1 MDKNEFNIGYEYSR
15 DEVQVK
21 KPIYSLTAK
30 IFHWSFVIVF
40 AYGITKQIDNINQ
53 LEDLALLKF
62 EISFALLF
70 ILFLVTRFVYMTRTQ
85 KSSLPPD
92 TPRAQKV
99 LAKAVHYGMYIGMIS
114 IAFSG
119 LVIGT
124 LYWLGLKSGI
134 IIETLIG
141 WHEASVSIVY
151 WLVGLH
157 LIGAIYHWFKN
168 DGVWQSMI
176 PTLKRGK

>member
-1 MDKNEFNIGYEYSR
+1 MRKTDAEIAKTNYT
-15 DEVQVK
+15 
-21 KPIYSLTAK
+21 LTAR
-30 IFHWSFVIVF
+30 IFHWSFVILF
-40 AYGITKQIDNINQ
+40 AYGIFKQIENINQ

-62 EISFALLF
+62 EITFALLF
-70 ILFLVTRFVYMTRTQ
+70 ILFLVVRFVYMTRTQ
-85 KSSLPPD
+85 KSSLPPN
-92 TPRAQKV
+92 TPGAQKV

-119 LVIGT
+119 LVIGS

-141 WHEASVSIVY
+141 WHEVSVSIVY

-157 LIGAIYHWFKN
+157 LIGAIYHWLKN
-168 DGVWQSMI
+168 DGVWQSMV

>member
-1 MDKNEFNIGYEYSR
+1 MRKTDAEIAKTNYT
-15 DEVQVK
+15 
-21 KPIYSLTAK
+21 LTAR
-30 IFHWSFVIVF
+30 IFHWSFVILF
-40 AYGITKQIDNINQ
+40 AYGIFKQIENINQ

-62 EISFALLF
+62 EITFALLF
-70 ILFLVTRFVYMTRTQ
+70 ILFLVARFVYMTRTQ

-92 TPRAQKV
+92 TPGVQKA

-119 LVIGT
+119 LVIGC
-124 LYWLGLKSGI
+124 LYWFGLKSGV

-141 WHEASVSIVY
+141 WHELSVSIVY

-157 LIGAIYHWFKN
+157 LIGAIYHRLKN
-168 DGVWQSMI
+168 DGVWQSMV
-176 PTLKRGK
+176 PTLKR

>member
-1 MDKNEFNIGYEYSR
+1 M
-15 DEVQVK
+15 K
-21 KPIYSLTAK
+21 KTDAEIAKTKYSLTAR
-30 IFHWSFVIVF
+30 IFHWSFVILF
-40 AYGITKQIDNINQ
+40 AYGIFKQIENINQ

-62 EISFALLF
+62 EITFALLF
-70 ILFLVTRFVYMTRTQ
+70 ILFLVARFVYMRRTQ

-92 TPRAQKV
+92 TPKAQKI

-119 LVIGT
+119 LVIGS

-134 IIETLIG
+134 IIEALIG
-141 WHEASVSIVY
+141 WHEVSVSIVY

-157 LIGAIYHWFKN
+157 LIGAIYHRFKN
-168 DGVWQSMI
+168 DGVWESMT
-176 PTLKRGK
+176 PTLKRKK

>member
-1 MDKNEFNIGYEYSR
+1 MKKTEAEIAKTNYS
-15 DEVQVK
+15 
-21 KPIYSLTAK
+21 ITAK
-30 IFHWSFVIVF
+30 IFHWSFIILF
-40 AYGITKQIDNINQ
+40 AYGIFKQIDNINQ

-62 EISFALLF
+62 EITFALLF
-70 ILFLVTRFVYMTRTQ
+70 ILFLIFRFVYMTRTQ

-92 TPRAQKV
+92 TPRAQKA

-119 LVIGT
+119 LVIGS

-134 IIETLIG
+134 IIETIIG
-141 WHEASVSIVY
+141 WHEVSVSIVY

-157 LIGAIYHWFKN
+157 LIGAIYHRFKN
-168 DGVWQSMI
+168 DGVWQSMV

>member
-1 MDKNEFNIGYEYSR
+1 MRKTDAEIAKTNYT
-15 DEVQVK
+15 
-21 KPIYSLTAK
+21 LTAR
-30 IFHWSFVIVF
+30 IFHWSFVILF
-40 AYGITKQIDNINQ
+40 AYGIFKQIENINQ

-62 EISFALLF
+62 EITFALLF
-70 ILFLVTRFVYMTRTQ
+70 ILFLVARFVYMTRTQ

-99 LAKAVHYGMYIGMIS
+99 LAKVVHYSMYIGMIS

-119 LVIGT
+119 LVIGS

-141 WHEASVSIVY
+141 WHEVSVSIVY

-157 LIGAIYHWFKN
+157 LIGAIYHWFKD

>member
-1 MDKNEFNIGYEYSR
+1 M
-15 DEVQVK
+15 K
-21 KPIYSLTAK
+21 KTDAEKAKTSYTLTAR
-30 IFHWSFVIVF
+30 IFHWSFVILF
-40 AYGITKQIDNINQ
+40 AYGIFKQIENVNQ

-62 EISFALLF
+62 EITFAILF
-70 ILFLVTRFVYMTRTQ
+70 ILFLVARFIYMTRTQ
-85 KSSLPPD
+85 KSSLPPN
-92 TPRAQKV
+92 TPKAQKV
-99 LAKAVHYGMYIGMIS
+99 LAKAVHYCMYIGMIS

-119 LVIGT
+119 LVIGS
-124 LYWLGLKSGI
+124 LYWLGLKGGI

-141 WHEASVSIVY
+141 WHEVSVSIVY

-176 PTLKRGK
+176 PRLKRGQ

>member
-1 MDKNEFNIGYEYSR
+1 M
-15 DEVQVK
+15 K
-21 KPIYSLTAK
+21 KTDAEIAKTNYTLTAR
-30 IFHWSFVIVF
+30 IFHWSFVILF
-40 AYGITKQIDNINQ
+40 AYGIFKQIENINQ

-62 EISFALLF
+62 EITFALLF
-70 ILFLVTRFVYMTRTQ
+70 ILFLVARFVYMRRTQ

-119 LVIGT
+119 LVIGS
-124 LYWLGLKSGI
+124 LYWLDLKSGI
-134 IIETLIG
+134 IMEALIG
-141 WHEASVSIVY
+141 WHEVSVSIVY

-157 LIGAIYHWFKN
+157 LIGAIYHWFKD
-168 DGVWQSMI
+168 DGVWYSMI

>member
-1 MDKNEFNIGYEYSR
+1 M
-15 DEVQVK
+15 K
-21 KPIYSLTAK
+21 KTDAEIAKTNYTLTAR
-30 IFHWSFVIVF
+30 IFHWSFVILF
-40 AYGITKQIDNINQ
+40 AYGIFKQIENINQ

-62 EISFALLF
+62 EITFALLF
-70 ILFLVTRFVYMTRTQ
+70 ILFLVARFVYMRRTQ

-92 TPRAQKV
+92 TPRAQKI

-119 LVIGT
+119 LVIGS

-134 IIETLIG
+134 IIEALIG
-141 WHEASVSIVY
+141 WHEVSVSIVY

-157 LIGAIYHWFKN
+157 LIGAIYHWFKD
-168 DGVWQSMI
+168 DGVWYSMI
-176 PTLKRGK
+176 PALKRGK

>member
-1 MDKNEFNIGYEYSR
+1 MRKTDAEITKTNYT
-15 DEVQVK
+15 
-21 KPIYSLTAK
+21 LTAR
-30 IFHWSFVIVF
+30 IFHWSFVILF
-40 AYGITKQIDNINQ
+40 AYGIFKQIENINQ

-62 EISFALLF
+62 EITFALLF
-70 ILFLVTRFVYMTRTQ
+70 ILFLVARFVYMTRTQ

-99 LAKAVHYGMYIGMIS
+99 LAKAVHYGMYIGMVF

-119 LVIGT
+119 LVIGS

-141 WHEASVSIVY
+141 WHEVSVSIVY

-157 LIGAIYHWFKN
+157 LIGAIYHRFKN
-168 DGVWQSMI
+168 DGVWQSMV